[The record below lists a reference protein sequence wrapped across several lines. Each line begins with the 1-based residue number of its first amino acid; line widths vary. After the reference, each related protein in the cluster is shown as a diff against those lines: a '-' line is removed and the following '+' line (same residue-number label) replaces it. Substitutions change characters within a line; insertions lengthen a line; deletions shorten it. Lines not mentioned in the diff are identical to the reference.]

1 MRDYRSNLWST
12 IKVFVV
18 GALSLCLFGCVTTAP
33 VAPVLVTNVVTFHT
47 DSYLVDGSISVVSL
61 DPSVSRSLEF
71 ASYKKKF
78 ESHLS
83 LVGYTIESDVSKA
96 DYIAVV
102 AYGIGDGN
110 TQTST
115 VPTYGKTGGGT
126 TTSSSGTTYS
136 HDSGNGTY
144 SGTSYIPPTYGVTGI
159 KTVSATEYTR
169 NVALDV
175 LEANSFRKGYPKKIY
190 ELRARS
196 TGSCNVIVEVFDE
209 ILEAMF
215 RGFPGEN
222 GRNRIER
229 VPGVFNC

>member
-1 MRDYRSNLWST
+1 MRNYRFNLWST
-12 IKVFVV
+12 IKVFIV
-18 GALSLCLFGCVTTAP
+18 GALSLYLSGCGSFVQ
-33 VAPVLVTNVVTFHT
+33 TNVVTFHT

-71 ASYKKKF
+71 ETYKNKF

-102 AYGIGDGN
+102 AYGIGDGE

-115 VPTYGKTGGGT
+115 VPTYGQTGGGT
-126 TTSSSGTTYS
+126 TSYSSGTTYS
-136 HDSGNGTY
+136 YGSGSSGTY
-144 SGTSYIPPTYGVTGI
+144 SGTSYTPPTYGVTGS
-159 KTVSATEYTR
+159 KTVSATAYTR

-209 ILEAMF
+209 ILVAMF

-222 GRNRIER
+222 GRNRIET
-229 VPGVFNC
+229 VPAVSNC